1 MKVFGVSNKYTK
13 IMAFCAAICIGVT
26 VIVIQSIR
34 SKDLEGSL
42 NAIYFWKT
50 TFELNEWEKK
60 FLSEHNIQKLY
71 LRMFDVD
78 VEDDIRNDRRIVVP
92 IATTKFKEIPPI
104 GIEVVPTV
112 FITLDALKQMGSME
126 ELAQLI
132 IKRVLAM
139 SSYNELGVI
148 KELQIDCDWT
158 QSTEEKYNDLCRH
171 MRSIL
176 EQKNIGLS
184 STIRLHQVGG
194 AVSSDVQS
202 YVLMLY
208 NAVSIANTN
217 TNNSI
222 LSYEDIHPYLMRKK
236 NIKAFENLLEAKQIA
251 FNLAL
256 PTFAWGVV
264 FKDGKFDRLVRNYSQ
279 DFPDSLIGEWMRIE
293 ECPFGEIKKVKD
305 DARRAFK
312 RTKANIVIYH
322 LDSLNLVKYTSDEI
336 KNIYN

>member
-1 MKVFGVSNKYTK
+1 
-13 IMAFCAAICIGVT
+13 
-26 VIVIQSIR
+26 
-34 SKDLEGSL
+34 
-42 NAIYFWKT
+42 
-50 TFELNEWEKK
+50 
-60 FLSEHNIQKLY
+60 
-71 LRMFDVD
+71 MFDVD

-236 NIKAFENLLEAKQIA
+236 NIKAFENLLEAKQIG

-279 DFPDSLIGEWMRIE
+279 DSPDSLIGEWMRIE
-293 ECPFGEIKKVKD
+293 ECPYDEIKKVKD
-305 DARRAFK
+305 DAHRAFK